1 MCELALYYYLQRRQ
15 TNQVNQ
21 CICTTT
27 FSAPPT
33 NSRQKVPVQGKN
45 KLSKVGFWEQ
55 LSDEPRNS
63 LPCLIMTY
71 HYLVPI
77 GALGYER
84 II

>member
-1 MCELALYYYLQRRQ
+1 MHVCTKQERPTCHVIVIRYAKKTKQFCYLTYLFLHLQGRQ

-27 FSAPPT
+27 FSAPPQ

-55 LSDEPRNS
+55 LSDEP
-63 LPCLIMTY
+63 
-71 HYLVPI
+71 
-77 GALGYER
+77 
-84 II
+84 